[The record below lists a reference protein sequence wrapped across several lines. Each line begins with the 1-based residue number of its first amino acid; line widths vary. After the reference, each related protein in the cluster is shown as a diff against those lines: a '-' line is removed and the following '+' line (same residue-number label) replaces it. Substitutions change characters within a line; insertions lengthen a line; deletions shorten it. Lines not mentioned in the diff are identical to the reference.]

1 MIIDNERGFD
11 TAEDE
16 LGWTK
21 IINIFPYATDNS
33 KTTHIVKYYKT
44 ESDEEY
50 YLFEYIMADN
60 NGSIVNDFNGYQW
73 SEIIKQI
80 DFPLHCFIYSQN
92 IVDKNYF
99 GLVTMGS
106 SIKMLTQDYK
116 NEQETKIYEL
126 EHRK

>member
-11 TAEDE
+11 TAKDE
-16 LGWTK
+16 LIWTK
-21 IINIFPYATDNS
+21 IISIFPLATNNTKS
-33 KTTHIVKYYKT
+33 THLVKYYKT

-50 YLFEYIMADN
+50 YIFEYIMAEN
-60 NGSIVNDFNGYQW
+60 NGCIVNNFNGYHW

-80 DFPLHCFIYSQN
+80 DFPVHCFIYSQS

-99 GLVTMGS
+99 GLLTMGS
-106 SIKMLTQDYK
+106 SIKIHTQDYTS
-116 NEQETKIYEL
+116 EQETKVYEL